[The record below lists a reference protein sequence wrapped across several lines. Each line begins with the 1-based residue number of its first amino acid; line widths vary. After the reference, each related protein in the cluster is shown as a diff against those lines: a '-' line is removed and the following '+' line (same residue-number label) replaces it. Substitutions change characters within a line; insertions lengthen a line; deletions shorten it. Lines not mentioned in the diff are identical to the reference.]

1 MYEVPVKK
9 NKKTGVTAGVKAS
22 PVVGRNGLD
31 GMVYFTVSYAT
42 DIDGSAADGVLIALD
57 KETGKPAWRRPLSS
71 YSYSS
76 PVAVYNE
83 EGRGWIIQAANDGK
97 MELLDGPTGAV
108 VSTLQIEG
116 EINASPAVYK
126 GTLVIGTQGKG
137 TSYIYG
143 ISLK

>member
-1 MYEVPVKK
+1 M
-9 NKKTGVTAGVKAS
+9 
-22 PVVGRNGLD
+22 
-31 GMVYFTVSYAT
+31 
-42 DIDGSAADGVLIALD
+42 LIALD

-97 MELLDGPTGAV
+97 MELLDGLTGAV